1 MHQASGNLHV
11 HMYMYIC
18 IRICTSVYKYV
29 YGAMTFY
36 SRYTHVQDNE
46 KIIGKYAAETV
57 FKIADLQIC

>member
-18 IRICTSVYKYV
+18 IRICTSVYAYV

-46 KIIGKYAAETV
+46 KIIGKCVAETV